1 MKKSLFKIKKITL
14 LMSVWYSDLKKWTTL
29 ALSWICCCR
38 PGPVGWLNVNWPS
51 HRSYSSSAPPSER
64 TVAKLLQSR
73 LVLFIANELKRWR
86 TMYVSSPPSVWIP
99 SLRPCPRQRQ
109 MNTQN
114 NNNKKWRWTESM
126 DRSLATA
133 GALSNDYQWP
143 QLHRTLTALLEG
155 RTRNEISRGIHTLA
169 AR

>member
-1 MKKSLFKIKKITL
+1 MKITLKKKKITL

-99 SLRPCPRQRQ
+99 RFATVSKTTTDEHTHKTTTKNDDEL
-109 MNTQN
+109 N
-114 NNNKKWRWTESM
+114 RWI
-126 DRSLATA
+126 DRSRLLALFPTTTNGTTTTTPDPYDSA
-133 GALSNDYQWP
+133 WRAYTKWNK
-143 QLHRTLTALLEG
+143 
-155 RTRNEISRGIHTLA
+155 
-169 AR
+169 

>member
-109 MNTQN
+109 MNTHTKVKTTKN
-114 NNNKKWRWTESM
+114 DDELNRWI
-126 DRSLATA
+126 DRSRLLALFPTTT
-133 GALSNDYQWP
+133 NDHNYTGP
-143 QLHRTLTALLEG
+143 LRLCLKGVHEMK
-155 RTRNEISRGIHTLA
+155 
-169 AR
+169 